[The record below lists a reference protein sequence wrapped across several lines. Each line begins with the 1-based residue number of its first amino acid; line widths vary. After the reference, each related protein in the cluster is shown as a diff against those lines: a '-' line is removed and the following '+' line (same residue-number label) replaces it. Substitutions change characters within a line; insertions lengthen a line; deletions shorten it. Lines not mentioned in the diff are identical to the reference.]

1 LGSADFIGID
11 VMTNTKELAL
21 AKEFPA
27 PTREQ
32 WLKLVDGVLKGVPFE
47 KKLLSKTYDGLVI
60 EPLYS
65 HDAKAKPVASRPAGT
80 PWQIAQRVDHPD
92 PAAANTEAL
101 HDLENGATALTLVFA
116 GSVGAYGYGL
126 PATEAA
132 LERALRNIDP
142 KAIALELDIGP
153 HAKDVPGY
161 LAALL
166 KQRGI
171 SPAAVDIR
179 FGFDPIGAA
188 ALAGQSPL
196 AWSELAPLVAPVAKA
211 LTAQGFKGPSLAVDG
226 RLVHNAGG
234 SEAQELAYV
243 LATGV
248 AYLRALEAGG
258 VALEAAR
265 KQLFFRLTADVD
277 QFLTIAK
284 FRALRKL
291 WARVE
296 DACGLKPAP
305 IFLSAETA
313 WRMMTRR
320 DPWVNGLRAT
330 VATFSAGVG
339 GANSLTVLPLSLP
352 LGLPSQLA
360 RRIARNTQLLLLE
373 EAHIAKV
380 ADPMA
385 GSGGIETLTTKLVGA
400 AWTLFQEIEKAGGIF
415 AALAS
420 GLLQTKVATAR
431 TAREANVGK
440 RKDALTGTSE
450 FPNIHEAPVPVLD
463 VKPVVLPPYGAAKVS
478 FAALKPM
485 RLGEPF
491 EALRDAADRAFAKT
505 GSRPKIFLA
514 NLGPIAAFTARAMYS
529 KNFFEA
535 GGIEALSNDGFPSQ
549 DEMVKAFKASGAKL
563 ACLCSSDELYATE
576 AVKAA
581 EALKAAGA
589 TYIYLAGRPG
599 ELEAAVKA
607 AGVQG
612 FVFMGCDVL
621 KILQAAHA
629 TLGLK

>member
-1 LGSADFIGID
+1 
-11 VMTNTKELAL
+11 MTETQELTL

-47 KKLLSKTYDGLVI
+47 KKLISKTYDGLTI
-60 EPLYS
+60 EPLYA
-65 HDAKAKPVASRPAGT
+65 HDSKAKPVASRPPGA

-92 PAAANTEAL
+92 PAVANAEAL

-132 LERALRNIDP
+132 LDRALAGVDP
-142 KAIALELDIGP
+142 TAIAIELDIGP
-153 HAKDVPGY
+153 YSKDTPAH

-166 KQRGI
+166 KKRGV
-171 SPAAVDIR
+171 AASAANVR

-188 ALAGQSPL
+188 AISGQSPL
-196 AWSELAPLVAPVAKA
+196 AWSELAPLVAPVVKA
-211 LTAQGFKGPSLAVDG
+211 LSSQGFKGPFLAADG
-226 RLVHNAGG
+226 RVVHNAGG
-234 SEAQELAYV
+234 SEAQELAYT
-243 LATGV
+243 LAVGV
-248 AYLRALEAGG
+248 AYLRALETGG
-258 VALEAAR
+258 IDLDTAR
-265 KQLFFRLTADVD
+265 KDLFFRLTADVD

-291 WARVE
+291 WARIE
-296 DACGLKPAP
+296 DACGLKAQP
-305 IFLSAETA
+305 IFISAETA
-313 WRMMTRR
+313 WRMMTKR
-320 DPWVNGLRAT
+320 DPWVNGLRST
-330 VATFSAGVG
+330 VAAFSAGVG

-352 LGLPSQLA
+352 LGLPNRLA

-380 ADPMA
+380 ADPTA
-385 GSGGIETLTTKLVGA
+385 GSGGIEELTSKLVAA
-400 AWTLFQEIEKAGGIF
+400 AWALFQEIEKTGGAF

-420 GLLQTKVATAR
+420 GLLQGKVMAVR
-431 TAREANVGK
+431 SAREANIGK

-463 VKPVVLPPYGAAKVS
+463 VKPVALPAFAAAKVS
-478 FAALKPM
+478 FAALEPM
-485 RLGEPF
+485 RLGSAF
-491 EALRDAADRAFAKT
+491 EALRDASDRALAKT

-514 NLGPIAAFTARAMYS
+514 NLGPIAAFTARAMYA

-535 GGIEALSNDGFPSQ
+535 GGIEALGNDGFPSQ
-549 DEMVKAFKASGAKL
+549 DDMVAAFKASGAKL
-563 ACLCSSDELYATE
+563 VILCSSDELYAAE

-581 EALKAAGA
+581 EAMKAAGA
-589 TYIYLAGRPG
+589 AYIYLAGRPG

-612 FVFMGCDVL
+612 FIFMGCDVL